1 MKYQVIGDNNDGTVT
16 VRIYDGENTRDEII
30 TLPPP
35 VTQDDQIADAVRAKL
50 NDGLK
55 GEIVSSED
63 ILPDGTNITNEGD
76 DNVQA
81 ILG

>member
-35 VTQDDQIADAVRAKL
+35 VTQDNQIADAVRARL
-50 NDGLK
+50 SDGLE
-55 GEIVSSED
+55 GEIISSKD

-76 DNVQA
+76 DNV
-81 ILG
+81 

>member
-76 DNVQA
+76 DNV
-81 ILG
+81 